1 VSNMVI
7 KPWGTE
13 NRWAV
18 NDRYLGKILYI
29 KRGHRLSLQ
38 YHEKKDETIFVLE
51 GTLRLH
57 VGDRDSQE
65 IVELVGGNSYRIEPG
80 VVHRFEAPREYG
92 DVTLIEVSSP
102 EIDDVVR
109 LEDDYKRI

>member
-1 VSNMVI
+1 MENVVV

-18 NDRYLGKILYI
+18 NDRYLGKILFI

-57 VGDRDSQE
+57 VGDKDSQE
-65 IVELVGGNSYRIEPG
+65 IIELGGGKSYRIEPG
-80 VVHRFEAPREYG
+80 VVHRFEAPREYS
-92 DVTLIEVSSP
+92 DVLLIEVSTP

-109 LEDDYKRI
+109 LEDDYKRV